1 MSLDLCISFIR
12 FANFVQRL
20 WLPSL
25 TLGGSTVALHTPN
38 ILLLTGQL
46 RLPKVTIFVY
56 STVLFV
62 LHNWG
67 NKSVYISKN
76 AIYLFLKVMPPK
88 GAAKFLYIN
97 VSLHKT
103 SLHLS

>member
-12 FANFVQRL
+12 FADFVQRL

-46 RLPKVTIFVY
+46 RLPKVAIFVY
-56 STVLFV
+56 STM
-62 LHNWG
+62 
-67 NKSVYISKN
+67 S
-76 AIYLFLKVMPPK
+76 YLSFTTRQMD
-88 GAAKFLYIN
+88 
-97 VSLHKT
+97 
-103 SLHLS
+103 LSI